1 VLNPGQYS
9 QYRWQD
15 NSTNP
20 QYVAKVAGTYW
31 VRVVDTS
38 GCSSADTVVISP
50 GNCFAAKIPN
60 TFTPNGDGVNDTWKI
75 PALASYPQ
83 CALMIYNRWGQQVY
97 KSIGYPTPWN
107 GTLNG
112 KNLPD
117 GTYYYL
123 INLTSNAPPLSGFVT
138 IIR

>member
-1 VLNPGQYS
+1 MLNPGQYS